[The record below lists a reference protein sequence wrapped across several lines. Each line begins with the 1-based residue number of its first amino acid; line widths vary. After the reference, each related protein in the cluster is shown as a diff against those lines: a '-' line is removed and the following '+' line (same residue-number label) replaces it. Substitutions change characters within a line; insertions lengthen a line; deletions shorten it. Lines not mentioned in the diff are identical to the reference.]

1 MSTRDIHDQIKDL
14 YGIEIS
20 AEYVSHI
27 TDVVIEHARLWQ
39 NRPLEPV
46 YPFVFMDA
54 IHYWSAL
61 NFTDTLLFFH
71 MHIKPS
77 IYAYDSSTHSKKL
90 CAVQIVAFFFKSFT
104 LS

>member
-90 CAVQIVAFFFKSFT
+90 CAVQIY
-104 LS
+104 L